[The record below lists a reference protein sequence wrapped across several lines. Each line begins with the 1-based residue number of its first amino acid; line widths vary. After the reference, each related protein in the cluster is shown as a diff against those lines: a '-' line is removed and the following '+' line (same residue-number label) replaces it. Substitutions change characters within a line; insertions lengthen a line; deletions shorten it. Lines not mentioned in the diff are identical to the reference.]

1 METIMIPEASLSVI
15 KISVAGAAA
24 FLLAFLLTPTLVNIL
39 YKHQLWRKS
48 VREKALGGGEVPFF
62 QKFHGAGETGVPRF
76 GGILI
81 WVVPPVLALLF
92 WALSFTGFGFLE
104 KLNFLSRSQT
114 WLPLATLIAAS
125 AAGFLDDML
134 QVVLKPGKDFLGSVW
149 AKLGKHTGGGLSLQ
163 YRFLLVAL
171 IGLVGAWWFYEKLE
185 FTTFHVP
192 GVGSFDIGIWYLPL
206 FVLVMLATYS
216 GGVIDGLDGLAGG
229 TFASIFMSFGIIA
242 FSSGQIDL
250 AAFCIAMAG
259 TLLAFLWSN
268 IPPAKFYMGET
279 GMMGLTATLTVVA
292 FLSDSVAVL
301 PIIGS
306 LLVLESGSVI
316 VQLLSKKFRK
326 KKILLAAP
334 IHHHFEALGWPH
346 YKVTMR
352 FWIIGV
358 VSAIVGVA
366 IRLLG

>member
-1 METIMIPEASLSVI
+1 MVVAGTEDAVLMVESEAAELSEEVMLGAVVFGHEAMKPVIKAIQAFAEAGGNAAWDWTAPSKNEALQKQVETIAAEEISAAYLMKDKTARYTKLAKIRERVLTALATEADETMTSEAVGACFASFEKNLVRQRILEGEPRIDGRDRQTVRPITIRTGLLDRAHGSVL
-15 KISVAGAAA
+15 
-24 FLLAFLLTPTLVNIL
+24 FT
-39 YKHQLWRKS
+39 R
-48 VREKALGGGEVPFF
+48 
-62 QKFHGAGETGVPRF
+62 GETQAIV
-76 GGILI
+76 
-81 WVVPPVLALLF
+81 A
-92 WALSFTGFGFLE
+92 
-104 KLNFLSRSQT
+104 
-114 WLPLATLIAAS
+114 ATLGNDRDAQI
-125 AAGFLDDML
+125 LD
-134 QVVLKPGKDFLGSVW
+134 K
-149 AKLGKHTGGGLSLQ
+149 
-163 YRFLLVAL
+163 
-171 IGLVGAWWFYEKLE
+171 
-185 FTTFHVP
+185 
-192 GVGSFDIGIWYLPL
+192 
-206 FVLVMLATYS
+206 
-216 GGVIDGLDGLAGG
+216 LDGE
-229 TFASIFMSFGIIA
+229 IRDRFMLHYNF
-242 FSSGQIDL
+242 
-250 AAFCIAMAG
+250 
-259 TLLAFLWSN
+259 
-268 IPPAKFYMGET
+268 PPYSVGET